1 MSVFGELKSRV
12 GKNRAAQAGEHRG
25 LAGAGAPQGSAPLP
39 GGFPQ
44 APRATA
50 RLSSRRGAART
61 ATAPSMHSLRRR
73 TLRHRRAPQGPISAR
88 SSSSRPRHTS
98 TAPGA
103 PHTGSRGLLQ
113 APHSGCP
120 VPNPSPR
127 SCNPAANTLITPSQ
141 VSKEKLSLRSS
152 DTGWEHRQA
161 CSMGHR
167 CSGSDLGFCGT
178 SGKFINP
185 SGHTFLIFKIGE
197 TNVLPSGVVGR
208 FT

>member
-39 GGFPQ
+39 RGFPQ

-103 PHTGSRGLLQ
+103 PTQAAAGSCKRPTQGALYPIPAPVAAIQLRTLSSPLLR
-113 APHSGCP
+113 
-120 VPNPSPR
+120 SPR
-127 SCNPAANTLITPSQ
+127 KNLA
-141 VSKEKLSLRSS
+141 
-152 DTGWEHRQA
+152 
-161 CSMGHR
+161 
-167 CSGSDLGFCGT
+167 
-178 SGKFINP
+178 
-185 SGHTFLIFKIGE
+185 
-197 TNVLPSGVVGR
+197 
-208 FT
+208 